1 MEYYY
6 LQLINL
12 ELCQD
17 TALQLS
23 VVQVV
28 EKDIVFM
35 CFFAMRA
42 CAKVSKGRARG
53 RETALKRL
61 EWTNNQFSSLF
72 KVL

>member
-6 LQLINL
+6 LQLTNL

-42 CAKVSKGRARG
+42 CAKVGKG

>member
-1 MEYYY
+1 M
-6 LQLINL
+6 
-12 ELCQD
+12 CQNI
-17 TALQLS
+17 ALQLS

-42 CAKVSKGRARG
+42 CAKLLGKG

-61 EWTNNQFSSLF
+61 EWTNNQFNSLF